1 MMAVTMQKPAS
12 VTYKW
17 LRLHK
22 QVLKYDLTLAAYWLL
37 VHIEKKWKQA
47 LNRRPVYYLL
57 RYLYWYLYNKYWYKC
72 WLS

>member
-47 LNRRPVYYLL
+47 LNRRPVYY
-57 RYLYWYLYNKYWYKC
+57 
-72 WLS
+72 